1 MDTLWSAVRLKT
13 RNIANIQYRF
23 YWQGRLYQYTCI
35 PNGLSPA
42 PRCFNKVLTPVYSTL
57 RQKGHLNVGYIDD
70 SYLQGKDTNECLLNI
85 SDTQTLFTRL
95 GFVINA
101 QKSSVILDQRI
112 TFLVFVLAVSMTVN
126 LTDEKKAKVKA
137 ICQAMQHKHETTIT
151 ELAQLIGTLVSN
163 LLEVQFG
170 RLHHRNLE
178 MEKNLALREHKGN
191 Y

>member
-1 MDTLWSAVRLKT
+1 MGFHQPLGA
-13 RNIANIQYRF
+13 
-23 YWQGRLYQYTCI
+23 
-35 PNGLSPA
+35 
-42 PRCFNKVLTPVYSTL
+42 CFNKLLTPVYSTL

-85 SDTQTLFTRL
+85 FDTQTLFTLL

-112 TFLVFVLAVSMTVN
+112 TFLGFVLDSVSMTIT
-126 LTDEKKAKVKA
+126 LTDEKKAKVKPS
-137 ICQAMQHKHETTIT
+137 CQAMQHKHETTIT

-170 RLHHRNLE
+170 RPHHRNLE